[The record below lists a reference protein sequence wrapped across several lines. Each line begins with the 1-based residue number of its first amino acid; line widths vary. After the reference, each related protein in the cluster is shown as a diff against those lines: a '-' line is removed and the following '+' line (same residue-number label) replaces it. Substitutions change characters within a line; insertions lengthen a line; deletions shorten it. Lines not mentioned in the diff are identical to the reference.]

1 MLLAMSKLLVFCLL
15 IAGCATD
22 EGARKPV
29 VGGGPQPHYNIHL
42 QGPNSD
48 EGKQAKCVREIE
60 AQGGVYDP
68 NFPLR
73 AEMTLFNGFNK
84 LQLLSPVRGLV
95 YNEDLPGWGMTQLC
109 QTAIQALA
117 RFIGSEPPP
126 GSARPANANLA
137 AGGPPALA
145 PPPSLPE
152 PAAGLTLRGQT
163 LYAQADY
170 TNALGAFASAHAQ
183 YAAPALLF
191 NMAACQ
197 VMLNQL
203 RDANRNLQIYLDR
216 APQAPN
222 RIQAEQLMS
231 AVRRSLG
238 DE

>member
-1 MLLAMSKLLVFCLL
+1 MLHAMSKLALVCLM

-22 EGARKPV
+22 EPARRPV
-29 VGGGPQPHYNIHL
+29 AGGPQPHYNIHL

-48 EGKQAKCVREIE
+48 EGKQAKCVKEIE
-60 AQGGVYDP
+60 AAGGVYDP
-68 NFPLR
+68 AFPLR
-73 AEMTLFNGFNK
+73 AEMTLFSGFNK
-84 LQLLSPVRGLV
+84 LQLLSPTRGLV
-95 YNEDLPGWGMTQLC
+95 YNEDLPGWGMAQLC

-126 GSARPANANLA
+126 GSRPPPNASLA

-152 PAAGLTLRGQT
+152 PAASMVMQAQT
-163 LYAQADY
+163 LYSRADY
-170 TNALGAFASAHAQ
+170 ASALTHFATAHAQ

-197 VMLNQL
+197 IMLNQL
-203 RDANRNLQIYLDR
+203 NDANRNLTLFLDR
-216 APQAPN
+216 APGAPN
-222 RIQAEQLMS
+222 RFQAEQLLM

-238 DE
+238 GE